1 MKKNLP
7 FHDVLYH
14 VVLLYFSTVRQVAF
28 ALHNRKLQERYG
40 NSMSPR
46 IRQHITKTEDEEEI

>member
-14 VVLLYFSTVRQVAF
+14 LVLLYFSTVRQVAF
-28 ALHNRKLQERYG
+28 ALHNKKSQERYG

-46 IRQHITKTEDEEEI
+46 IRQHITKT

>member
-14 VVLLYFSTVRQVAF
+14 LIFLSFSTERQATF
-28 ALHNRKLQERYG
+28 TLENKSL
-40 NSMSPR
+40 
-46 IRQHITKTEDEEEI
+46 